1 MQPLSDLSKL
11 TDRYQTTVPSAVRK
25 QLNLRKGDHLRY
37 NIDASGRVWLEAA
50 GQDASDPALAGFLS
64 LLERDIATHPAK
76 LRAIDKGLRARLDGL
91 ARDVDTDLD
100 AALSPDDE

>member
-1 MQPLSDLSKL
+1 MPQLSDLSKL

-64 LLERDIATHPAK
+64 LLERDIAANPTRPRVLDGAM
-76 LRAIDKGLRARLDGL
+76 RARLDAL
-91 ARDVDTDLD
+91 AADLPVDLD
-100 AALSPDDE
+100 AALSPEDE